1 MTRREF
7 MHFRSTIDTSRSRTR
22 RVQFIIFSF
31 IKKGFFCFTQLGVCP
46 KFLIFKLVN
55 VSNKDAI
62 STRKRLLRSAINK
75 GNKELEHISKEFSLS
90 ENFLSTQLSITDFY
104 ILTKSLTSYNKK
116 SRQKS
121 LYTQQKKLSLLT
133 RDCNL
138 PKFTANKTIT
148 NLTKYELS

>member
-31 IKKGFFCFTQLGVCP
+31 IKKVFFCLTQLGVCP

-104 ILTKSLTSYNKK
+104 ILTKSLTSYKKK

-121 LYTQQKKLSLLT
+121 LYTQ
-133 RDCNL
+133 
-138 PKFTANKTIT
+138 
-148 NLTKYELS
+148 

>member
-31 IKKGFFCFTQLGVCP
+31 IKKGFFCFTQLSVCP

-90 ENFLSTQLSITDFY
+90 ENFLSHSFL
-104 ILTKSLTSYNKK
+104 LLTST
-116 SRQKS
+116 S
-121 LYTQQKKLSLLT
+121 LQ
-133 RDCNL
+133 NL
-138 PKFTANKTIT
+138 
-148 NLTKYELS
+148 